1 MQGKKTYQEKLFACF
16 SLSERIPKD
25 NFYRQLGNVLDLNY
39 LYRLTKPYYG
49 VSGQKSEDPVVFFK
63 LQLRKVSRLCHI
75 IFYLY
80 SHLNSCFLTDSILLC
95 CFFFL
100 VSLKVRRLCAAG
112 ENLDFKLI

>member
-49 VSGQKSEDPVVFFK
+49 VSGQKSVDPVVFFK
-63 LQLRKVSRLCHI
+63 PLLVRESFAFPNKLHKPMKGFVP
-75 IFYLY
+75 
-80 SHLNSCFLTDSILLC
+80 LLC
-95 CFFFL
+95 I
-100 VSLKVRRLCAAG
+100 KVFYYL
-112 ENLDFKLI
+112 